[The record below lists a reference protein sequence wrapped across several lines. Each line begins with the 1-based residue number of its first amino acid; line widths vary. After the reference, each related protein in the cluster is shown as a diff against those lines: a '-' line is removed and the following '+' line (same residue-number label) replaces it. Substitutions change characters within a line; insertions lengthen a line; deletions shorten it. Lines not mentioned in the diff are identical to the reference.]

1 MREDVSPVGSD
12 IREDRR
18 ALMDELKAA
27 WFVWSEA
34 GHRGSAW
41 RFLMYMEQ
49 RWRADD
55 AST

>member
-49 RWRADD
+49 RWRDK
-55 AST
+55 T